1 MEAYKTILGRIGVL
15 IDRGYQLRTPEYF
28 SRAMVLVKNNLGLF
42 ATYTIIYFAFLF
54 LVFRLGEVGS
64 FIQLMLAGPISAGY
78 YLSIHYMATGRN
90 YGFESFFDGFKI
102 YFPVMLAALAT
113 NFLISLGLML
123 FIVPGLVIALFLIF
137 VMPMVVFGKL
147 ELFQAIKYSP
157 MIVYKGF
164 WEMSKL
170 GLFIL
175 LINIAGIFTFG
186 IGLLFTLPMS
196 FAVIYFAYSDL
207 LGIHEAEEDE
217 PKPDFSHFR

>member
-1 MEAYKTILGRIGVL
+1 MEAYKTIMGRIDVL
-15 IDRGYQLRTPEYF
+15 INRGYQLRISEYF

-42 ATYTIIYFAFLF
+42 ATYTMIYLAFLF

-90 YGFESFFDGFKI
+90 YSFESFFDGFKI

-113 NFLISLGLML
+113 NFLISLGIML
-123 FIVPGLVIALFLIF
+123 FIVPGLVIALFLVF

-157 MIVYKGF
+157 MIVYKRF

-175 LINIAGIFTFG
+175 LINLAGIFTFG

-207 LGIHEAEEDE
+207 LGTNETEEDE
-217 PKPDFSHFR
+217 PKTDFSHFR